1 MTIFREGV
9 DRETLMELYNST
21 GGASW
26 TTDTNWGSIEPL
38 DDWYGVDADS
48 DDNVTA
54 LELPG
59 NDLRGTLPASLGA
72 LTSLA
77 TLDLSGNNQVTGAI
91 PDLRALTSLATLNL
105 GNNQLSGT
113 IPDLSAL
120 TSLTTLNLRDNQ
132 LTGAIPEELG
142 GLQLDVLYLDDNQL
156 SGPIPAALGGLSG
169 LQATRFAGNSLTGCV
184 PNGLRRLL
192 NAPPFGSL
200 PAHDFIAVGGTPGL
214 GLPFCTLKELI
225 LSMA

>member
-1 MTIFREGV
+1 MVTATLEDSNDSLSIRKGSSSYASDAAVPLAVGQNEITITVTPTDGTPTRTYTVTIFREGV

-72 LTSLA
+72 SPAWQPWTSAA
-77 TLDLSGNNQVTGAI
+77 T
-91 PDLRALTSLATLNL
+91 
-105 GNNQLSGT
+105 
-113 IPDLSAL
+113 
-120 TSLTTLNLRDNQ
+120 
-132 LTGAIPEELG
+132 
-142 GLQLDVLYLDDNQL
+142 
-156 SGPIPAALGGLSG
+156 
-169 LQATRFAGNSLTGCV
+169 TR
-184 PNGLRRLL
+184 
-192 NAPPFGSL
+192 
-200 PAHDFIAVGGTPGL
+200 
-214 GLPFCTLKELI
+214 
-225 LSMA
+225 